1 MSQKQQNGSVIA
13 IVTMFFL
20 YAMISFVTNLGAPIG
35 VIWKNQPEIGG
46 SNVLGIMGNFM
57 NFFAY
62 LFMGI
67 PAGKMLTKVGYKK
80 TALIGIA
87 VGFFGVL
94 IQYLSGFSGGIPG
107 FCVYLLG
114 AFVAGF
120 SVCILNTVVNPML
133 NLLGGGGNRGNQL
146 NMIGGTLNSLAGT
159 LTPMLVGALIGQV
172 VTMKDVLEK
181 KTIIVNGVSRLAT
194 ESDITQMS
202 HVNLVMYIAM
212 AVFAA
217 AFIILNFIPIKD
229 PEMGKVT
236 AETKFEHSP
245 WSFRHTLLGVIA
257 IFVYVG
263 VEVGIPGGMNF
274 YLSDTTANGAW
285 VNPEAIA
292 NAATIG
298 GAVAAMYWLLMLI
311 GRMVAGTIAGKVS
324 SRQMMLATTAVGMI
338 LIVAAIL
345 IPKSVTVTMPIVDIK
360 EFEVYSVMVPL
371 SVLLLVLVG
380 LCTSVM
386 WASIFNLA
394 TEGLGKYTAQASGI
408 FMMMVVGGG
417 VLPVVQNFF
426 ADIMGY
432 MPSYFVYLLAMA
444 YMFYYALIGC
454 KNVNKDIP
462 VD

>member
-1 MSQKQQNGSVIA
+1 MSKKQQNGSAIA

-107 FCVYLLG
+107 FCIYLLG
-114 AFVAGF
+114 AFVSGF

-146 NMIGGTLNSLAGT
+146 NMIGGTLNSLSGT
-159 LTPMLVGALIGQV
+159 MTPMLVGALIGT
-172 VTMKDVLEK
+172 VTASTKMAD
-181 KTIIVNGVSRLAT
+181 
-194 ESDITQMS
+194 
-202 HVNLVMYIAM
+202 VNLVMFIAM
-212 AVFAA
+212 AVFAC
-217 AFIILNFIPIKD
+217 AFFILLFIPIED

-236 AETKFEHSP
+236 ADTVFEHSP

-263 VEVGIPGGMNF
+263 VEVGIPGGLNF
-274 YLSDTTANGAW
+274 YLSDTTAKGAW
-285 VNPEAIA
+285 VNPETVL

-298 GAVAAMYWLLMLI
+298 GAVAAMYWLLMLV
-311 GRMVAGTIAGKVS
+311 GRLVSSAIAGKVS
-324 SRQMMLATTAVGMI
+324 SRQMMLCTTTVAMI
-338 LIVAAIL
+338 LIVAAML
-345 IPKSVTVTMPIVDIK
+345 TPKSVTVSMPLVKILEGTVEMIT
-360 EFEVYSVMVPL
+360 VPM
-371 SVLLLVLVG
+371 SALLLVLCG

-426 ADIMGY
+426 ADFMGY
-432 MPSYFVYLLAMA
+432 MPSYFVYLLAVA

>member
-1 MSQKQQNGSVIA
+1 MSKQQQNGSVIA

-57 NFFAY
+57 NFFAD

-107 FCVYLLG
+107 FCIYLLG
-114 AFVAGF
+114 AFISGF

-146 NMIGGTLNSLAGT
+146 NMIGGTLNSLSGT
-159 LTPMLVGALIGQV
+159 MTPMLVGALIGT
-172 VTMKDVLEK
+172 VTASTKMAD
-181 KTIIVNGVSRLAT
+181 
-194 ESDITQMS
+194 
-202 HVNLVMYIAM
+202 VNLVMFIAM
-212 AVFAA
+212 AVFAC
-217 AFIILNFIPIKD
+217 AFCILLFIPIKD

-236 AETKFEHSP
+236 ADTVFEHSP
-245 WSFRHTLLGVIA
+245 WSFRHTVLGVIA

-263 VEVGIPGGMNF
+263 VEVGIPGGLNF

-285 VNPEAIA
+285 VNPEAVL

-298 GAVAAMYWLLMLI
+298 GAVAAMYWLLMLV
-311 GRMVAGTIAGKVS
+311 GRLVSSAIAGKVS
-324 SRQMMLATTAVGMI
+324 SRQMMLCTTAVGMV

-345 IPKSVTVTMPIVDIK
+345 IPKSVTVSMPLVKIL
-360 EFEVYSVMVPL
+360 EGSVEMTTVPL
-371 SVLLLVLVG
+371 SALLLVLCG

-426 ADIMGY
+426 ADFMGY

-462 VD
+462 VN